1 MLRCQKNGKFHGD
14 DDLSSSTR
22 PGKHTKSELEN
33 GPVEIV
39 DFPINN
45 SDFP

>member
-1 MLRCQKNGKFHGD
+1 MVIFHGD
-14 DDLSSSTR
+14 ESIITR

-39 DFPINN
+39 NLPIN
-45 SDFP
+45 SMMIFQFAM